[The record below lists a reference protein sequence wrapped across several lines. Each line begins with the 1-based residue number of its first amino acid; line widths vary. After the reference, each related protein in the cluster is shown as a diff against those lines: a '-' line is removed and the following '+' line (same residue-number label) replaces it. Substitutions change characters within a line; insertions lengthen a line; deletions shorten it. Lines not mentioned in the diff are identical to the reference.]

1 MTEPLFRI
9 FVYGTLL
16 EGERDHALLAGSSR
30 IGEAYTEATFH
41 LVDLDHYA
49 ALVFGGTLS
58 VYGQIYQVSAA
69 VRRDIDVKRQ
79 VPILFQ
85 RERIQI
91 KDDAEI
97 DAYVMSADQV
107 RGRRRLH
114 HGDWRKRVAP
124 SIPRTLFGGNGGGGY
139 GRWPRNRP

>member
-1 MTEPLFRI
+1 MIEPLFRI

-16 EGERDHALLAGSSR
+16 EGERDHALLAGSER
-30 IGEAYTEATFH
+30 AGEACTEATYH

-58 VYGQIYQVSAA
+58 VYGQIYRVSAA

-85 RERIQI
+85 RERIRI
-91 KDDAEI
+91 VDDVDV

-114 HGDWRKRVAP
+114 HGDWRKRFAP
-124 SIPRTLFGGNGGGGY
+124 TPPRSPLGGY